1 MRTIKRFPY
10 ILGLI
15 ALAGVVVVLTAACKA
30 KAPAS
35 TEAITLD
42 AVAAI
47 MGRASGSSSG
57 VSDLKK
63 SDDSYTIN
71 YYLLINDMSDLDA
84 AIGSDLVPKIEKLY
98 KTFPSLDK
106 VTFNVETGP
115 QYNPADVK
123 TYCSFDMTRR
133 IYDQLN
139 WTNVL
144 AKDLFKVCKVKY
156 L

>member
-15 ALAGVVVVLTAACKA
+15 ALAGLALVLATACKA

-42 AVAAI
+42 EVAAV
-47 MGRASGSSSG
+47 MGRASGSTSG
-57 VSDLKK
+57 VSELNK
-63 SDDSYTIN
+63 SDDSYTID
-71 YYLLINDMSDLDA
+71 YYLLVDDMSNFDA
-84 AIGSDLVPKIEKLY
+84 EVGSDLVPKIEKLY

-106 VTFNVETGP
+106 VTFNIETDA
-115 QYNPADVK
+115 QYNPAGAK

-133 IYDQLN
+133 IYNQLN

-156 L
+156 S